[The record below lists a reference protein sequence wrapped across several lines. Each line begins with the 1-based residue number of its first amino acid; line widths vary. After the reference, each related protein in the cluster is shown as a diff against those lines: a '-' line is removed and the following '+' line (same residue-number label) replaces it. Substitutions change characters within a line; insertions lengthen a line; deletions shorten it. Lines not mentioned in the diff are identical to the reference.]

1 MLWFSHAPR
10 NAAAHFG
17 VAPTQLSNEMKLEA
31 GHIPCHL
38 PCGDGAVSRI
48 GDNTTVGFSSRTSGA
63 RSTWRECA
71 ECCVSVL
78 SRKHAGEPGPSLCRK
93 NGSDLPIGHIKGY
106 RLASKNRAL
115 FLGVRARKQ
124 VCGLLLEVQV
134 SQHDCIITN
143 GASATARESR
153 CS

>member
-1 MLWFSHAPR
+1 MCR
-10 NAAAHFG
+10 
-17 VAPTQLSNEMKLEA
+17 KL
-31 GHIPCHL
+31 
-38 PCGDGAVSRI
+38 
-48 GDNTTVGFSSRTSGA
+48 
-63 RSTWRECA
+63 
-71 ECCVSVL
+71 CCVSVL

-124 VCGLLLEVQV
+124 VCGLLMEVQV

-143 GASATARESR
+143 GASATASESR